1 MKRHRNTNITKNM
14 KAGFF
19 YISLAVAMFACKSA
33 NNLEKKEAELADYK
47 KQYEELETKIAS
59 LEKEISQAGGKKN
72 VVTKPVYVSIDT
84 LEPGV
89 FRHYVEVQGKVD
101 TDKNITLV
109 SKASGTIEKIYVQK
123 GQYVK
128 AGTLLASIDDAIVQ
142 KGIEEVN
149 TQLSFATNVYEKQKR
164 LWDQKIG
171 SEIQFLSAKNNKES
185 LERRKESLI
194 EQHQLTK
201 IKSPIDG
208 VVDEIFPN
216 QGEVTAP
223 GAPAFRV
230 VNSSAF
236 KILAEI
242 PESYV
247 SKIRKGDE
255 AILTFPDVEETAKS
269 KVTVVSDVVNA
280 INRSFQVELDAKS
293 IKNLKAN
300 LIANVKIKDYEKANA
315 IIIPINV
322 IQHSDQ
328 GDYVF
333 IADKGVAV
341 KKMITTGK
349 TYHSS
354 AEVLS
359 GLSKGDKL
367 ITVGYQDIVDGQPV
381 TF

>member
-1 MKRHRNTNITKNM
+1 MKRHINTNITKSM

-33 NNLEKKEAELADYK
+33 NNLEKKEAELANYK

-59 LEKEISQAGGKKN
+59 LEKEISLAGGKKK

-84 LEPGV
+84 LEPGI

-149 TQLSFATNVYEKQKR
+149 TQLAFATNVYEKQKR

-171 SEIQFLSAKNNKES
+171 SEIQYLSAKNNKES
-185 LERRKESLI
+185 LEKRKESLI

-230 VNSSAF
+230 INSSAF

-255 AILTFPDVEETAKS
+255 AILTFPDVEETAKT

-280 INRSFQVELDAKS
+280 INRSFQVELDAKGV
-293 IKNLKAN
+293 KNLKAN
-300 LIANVKIKDYEKANA
+300 LIANVKIKDYEKTDV

-349 TYHSS
+349 TYRSS

-359 GLSKGDKL
+359 GLNKGDKL

>member
-1 MKRHRNTNITKNM
+1 M

-33 NNLEKKEAELADYK
+33 NNLEKKEAELANYK

-59 LEKEISQAGGKKN
+59 LEKEISLAGGKKK

-84 LEPGV
+84 LEPGI

-149 TQLSFATNVYEKQKR
+149 TQLAFATNVYEKQKR

-171 SEIQFLSAKNNKES
+171 SEIQYLSAKNNKES
-185 LERRKESLI
+185 LEKRKESLI

-230 VNSSAF
+230 INSSAF

-255 AILTFPDVEETAKS
+255 AILTFPDVEETAKT

-280 INRSFQVELDAKS
+280 INRSFQVELDAKGV
-293 IKNLKAN
+293 KNLKAN
-300 LIANVKIKDYEKANA
+300 LIANVKIKDYEKTDV

-349 TYHSS
+349 TYRSS

-359 GLSKGDKL
+359 GLNKGDKL